1 MVDRSLLSVSPVL
14 GDSGDGGD
22 SGSEADAEMEGE
34 IGERLKL
41 PKEEDVVNKLRD
53 PKLPTQEE
61 VDRHYLTGHMKFR
74 DWCPVCV
81 KSQGKE
87 MDHMRDKGTTRMLP
101 ECSFDY
107 CFLGDENELFAIY
120 NP

>member
-14 GDSGDGGD
+14 GDSGEGGD
-22 SGSEADAEMEGE
+22 SGSEVDAEMEGE

-41 PKEEDVVNKLRD
+41 PKEEDVVKKLRD

-87 MDHMRDKGTTRMLP
+87 MDHTRDKRKERILP
-101 ECSFDY
+101 EYSFDH
-107 CFLGDENELFAIY
+107 CFLGDELGY
-120 NP
+120 K

>member
-1 MVDRSLLSVSPVL
+1 
-14 GDSGDGGD
+14 
-22 SGSEADAEMEGE
+22 MEGE

-41 PKEEDVVNKLRD
+41 PKEEDVVKKLRD

-87 MDHMRDKGTTRMLP
+87 MDHTRDKRQERMLP
-101 ECSFDY
+101 EYSFD
-107 CFLGDENELFAIY
+107 
-120 NP
+120 